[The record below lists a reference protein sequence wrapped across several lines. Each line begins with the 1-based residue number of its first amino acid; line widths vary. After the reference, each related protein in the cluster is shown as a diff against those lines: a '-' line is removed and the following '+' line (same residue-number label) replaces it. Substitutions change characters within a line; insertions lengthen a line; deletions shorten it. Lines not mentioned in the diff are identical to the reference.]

1 MIKQGLK
8 NFISALKYVFTPL
21 GCLFLGAVL
30 GVSVAVP
37 VISSAVT
44 TLADGVNKLLENAAV
59 DINALIDSLADS
71 VYALDWNEPANAV
84 STLLNREWL
93 TDTFTSN
100 INAFSA
106 ETAAHAEETGV
117 LVAGAVD
124 SVVGAFG
131 AVAAFAFVGL
141 TVGYFIVKYL
151 MRREVAR
158 RNLPKFLLGVL
169 LDALVAALLIALTVF
184 VTALWS
190 PSFFISIAVI
200 FVLSTVVSLIKAYI
214 LFGRKNMRFKELVNF
229 KNIIALIFS
238 DLIVFALCAALITV
252 MFFAV
257 NTFVAVFVGAALIQI
272 ALIVI
277 SLNAESYT
285 ADVAAKNLNA

>member
-1 MIKQGLK
+1 MRFFNLLCEKIIQSEELPNSAGGKMIKQGLK

-30 GVSVAVP
+30 GASVAVP
-37 VISSAVT
+37 VISSAIT

-141 TVGYFIVKYL
+141 TVGSSSKRE
-151 MRREVAR
+151 RRR
-158 RNLPKFLLGVL
+158 RS
-169 LDALVAALLIALTVF
+169 A
-184 VTALWS
+184 
-190 PSFFISIAVI
+190 
-200 FVLSTVVSLIKAYI
+200 
-214 LFGRKNMRFKELVNF
+214 GRN
-229 KNIIALIFS
+229 ALIS
-238 DLIVFALCAALITV
+238 VRTTCASSRPTCAGGSS
-252 MFFAV
+252 
-257 NTFVAVFVGAALIQI
+257 NSAAPSASAPKLPRP
-272 ALIVI
+272 
-277 SLNAESYT
+277 
-285 ADVAAKNLNA
+285 

>member
-1 MIKQGLK
+1 M
-8 NFISALKYVFTPL
+8 
-21 GCLFLGAVL
+21 
-30 GVSVAVP
+30 
-37 VISSAVT
+37 
-44 TLADGVNKLLENAAV
+44 
-59 DINALIDSLADS
+59 
-71 VYALDWNEPANAV
+71 
-84 STLLNREWL
+84 
-93 TDTFTSN
+93 
-100 INAFSA
+100 
-106 ETAAHAEETGV
+106 
-117 LVAGAVD
+117 D
-124 SVVGAFG
+124 SVVGAFA

-141 TVGYFIVKYL
+141 TVGYFFVKYL

-285 ADVAAKNLNA
+285 ADVAAKKLNA